1 MWAYGGRTRIALAQV
16 PCALGDRVENLR
28 RMREVVSAGDA
39 DLFVFPELFL
49 TGYMV
54 RDDVYRLAEGLDG
67 RSVRMV
73 QQLCGEHG
81 ANILFGMAAWDDEVP
96 GVLRNSA
103 VLVSPNELVQRYDK
117 VNLASFGPFEESL
130 YFGTGGSPA
139 LLDVEGRK
147 IGAIICFD
155 LFFPELSKAYTLAG
169 AEAIVC
175 IAASPI
181 TSREHFEKLIPAR
194 AVENTV
200 YMVYVNQVGTQLNQ
214 VYFGG
219 GEACG
224 PRGGRLVK
232 NKYLERDVSR
242 FEMSLAEVRA
252 ARRGRPTVRD
262 SL

>member
-1 MWAYGGRTRIALAQV
+1 
-16 PCALGDRVENLR
+16 
-28 RMREVVSAGDA
+28 MREVVSAGDA

-54 RDDVYRLAEGLDG
+54 RDEVYRLAEDLDG

-73 QQLCGEHG
+73 QQLCDEHG
-81 ANILFGMAAWDDEVP
+81 ANVLFGMAAWDEEFP

-103 VLVSPNELVQRYDK
+103 VLVSPDEIVQHYDK
-117 VNLASFGPFEESL
+117 VNLANFGPFEESL
-130 YFGTGGSPA
+130 YFGTGGPPA
-139 LLDVEGRK
+139 LLDVAGHK
-147 IGAIICFD
+147 IGAIICYD
-155 LFFPELSKAYTLAG
+155 MFFPELSKAYALAG

-181 TSREHFEKLIPAR
+181 TSREYFEKLIPAR
-194 AVENTV
+194 AVENTAYIV
-200 YMVYVNQVGTQLNQ
+200 YGNQVGTQLNQ

-224 PRGGRLVK
+224 PRGVRLVK
-232 NKYLERDVSR
+232 NKYHERDIGR
-242 FEMSLAEVRA
+242 FEMSLAEIRA

-262 SL
+262 SW